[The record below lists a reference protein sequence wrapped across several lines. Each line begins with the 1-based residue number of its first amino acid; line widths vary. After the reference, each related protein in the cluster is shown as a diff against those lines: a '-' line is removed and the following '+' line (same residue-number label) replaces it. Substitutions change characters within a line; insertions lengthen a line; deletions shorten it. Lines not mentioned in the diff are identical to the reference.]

1 MRICMTTAITTAAL
15 ITASI
20 LPRVVQGQWLKDPT
34 PGIPRTPDGKPD
46 LKAPAPKT
54 HDGKPDL
61 SGIWQANS
69 GGYPL
74 NIAVDLKAADIQPW
88 ADALYKQR
96 AENLSKD
103 HPGYRCLPDIGPG
116 ISLGMFKILQTPSA
130 TAFLSEG
137 GVFRQVLTDGRSLP
151 KDPNPSWQGYSVG
164 HWEGDTLVI
173 ESAGFNDKTW
183 LDFSGHPHSEALR
196 VTERFHR
203 NDFGHMDLKM
213 TFDDPKAYNRPWTIA
228 LTADLMPD
236 TELLEY
242 VCNENERD
250 VQHIV
255 VTEEDRKKAR
265 TAVKIAPEILAKYT
279 GVYQP
284 VDHDGKPIDKDGKPV
299 KGDAKPETFA
309 VILDGDQLA
318 VQIGSGGGKLP
329 LTTESEGHFS
339 IAGQPVEFVK
349 NDQGA
354 VTHMVIRIVEGDQK
368 AIRQHDLP

>member
-1 MRICMTTAITTAAL
+1 MRICMTTSKAAAVIAAL
-15 ITASI
+15 L
-20 LPRVVQGQWLKDPT
+20 LPAAHGQWLKDPT
-34 PGIPRTPDGKPD
+34 PGIPRTPDGKPN
-46 LKAPAPKT
+46 LTAPAPKT

-61 SGIWQANS
+61 SGIWQTNL
-69 GGYPL
+69 GGYGL
-74 NIAVDLKAADIQPW
+74 NIAVDLKPGDVQPW
-88 ADALYKQR
+88 ADALYKQHL
-96 AENLSKD
+96 ENLSKD
-103 HPGYRCLPDIGPG
+103 HPGLRCLPDIGPFT
-116 ISLGMFKILQTPSA
+116 SLGIYKILQTPSA
-130 TAFLSEG
+130 VAFLPEFG
-137 GVFRQVLTDGRSLP
+137 AYRQVLTDGRGLP

-203 NDFGHMDLKM
+203 KDFGHLDLKM

-228 LTADLMPD
+228 LTVDLMPD

-265 TAVKIAPEILAKYT
+265 TNVKIAPEILSKYT
-279 GVYQP
+279 GLYQP
-284 VDHDGKPIDKDGKPV
+284 VDHEGKPVDKDGKPV

-309 VILDGDQLA
+309 VIVENDQL
-318 VQIGSGGGKLP
+318 VLQIASGGGKIP
-329 LTTESEGHFS
+329 LTAESESQFS
-339 IAGQPVEFVK
+339 VAGQPVDFVR
-349 NDQGA
+349 NDQGV
-354 VTHMVIRIVEGDQK
+354 VTHLVFRAVEGDQK
-368 AIRQHDLP
+368 AIRQRDLP